1 MITKVLVDVV
11 VVPVASNTWDL
22 ASKVRGWL
30 NLVMALLTSTAA
42 KQRRTAI
49 ATSPAIA
56 SYQYLH
62 AGNFKFITIILL
74 VSQ

>member
-42 KQRRTAI
+42 KQRTAI

-56 SYQYLH
+56 SYQYLP